1 MTTVVSIHQPN
12 YLPWLGYFP
21 KMTYSDMFVFLD
33 AVQYSSHTYIN
44 RSYVRQGKER
54 VRLSV
59 PVRTERWD
67 GPINEVRFDTRR
79 FARKHLATMRF
90 AYQKSPWF
98 DEIMALLEPH
108 YAVGE
113 TNLADFNIGLITSLT
128 AYLSLS
134 LRFFRMSE
142 LGISATGN
150 QLLIDVTRACE
161 GDIYV
166 SGIGAKSYIVGH
178 EQCYEQAGLSLA
190 YHRFTHPEYRPMK
203 LPFQPGNSIVDLLFC
218 VGPQAR
224 EILTSQD
231 EPSFEFWRGK

>member
-12 YLPWLGYFP
+12 YLPWLGYFH

-33 AVQYSSHTYIN
+33 AFQYSPHTYIN

-79 FARKHLATMRF
+79 FARKHLAIMRF

-142 LGISATGN
+142 LGISAAGN
-150 QLLIDVTRACE
+150 QTSHRRHTSLRRRHLRFGNRCEVIYRRTRAMLRASRTLARLSALHA
-161 GDIYV
+161 
-166 SGIGAKSYIVGH
+166 SGVPA
-178 EQCYEQAGLSLA
+178 YEVAVPAGKQQ
-190 YHRFTHPEYRPMK
+190 R
-203 LPFQPGNSIVDLLFC
+203 
-218 VGPQAR
+218 
-224 EILTSQD
+224 
-231 EPSFEFWRGK
+231 

>member
-12 YLPWLGYFP
+12 YLPWLGYFH

-98 DEIMALLEPH
+98 DEIIALLEPH
-108 YAVGE
+108 YAGRRDQPRGFQYRADYLSYSLSQS
-113 TNLADFNIGLITSLT
+113 LAAILPHVRARNIGDRQSTSHRRHT
-128 AYLSLS
+128 SPAKATFTFRKS
-134 LRFFRMSE
+134 LRSH
-142 LGISATGN
+142 ISSDTSNATSKPDSRSP
-150 QLLIDVTRACE
+150 ITASR
-161 GDIYV
+161 IR
-166 SGIGAKSYIVGH
+166 ST
-178 EQCYEQAGLSLA
+178 GL
-190 YHRFTHPEYRPMK
+190 
-203 LPFQPGNSIVDLLFC
+203 
-218 VGPQAR
+218 
-224 EILTSQD
+224 
-231 EPSFEFWRGK
+231 